1 MPSARTGTVC
11 GLGVMEFASA
21 TLFNVACFL
30 AITILTVH
38 ELGHYLM
45 ARLTGLRV
53 EVFSIGLG
61 PELIGRT
68 DRAGTRWKLGIVPL
82 GGYIRMFGENG
93 GRERGDMRAPPANG
107 AGLILFEQ
115 ASLGRRAAVAA
126 AGPAANF
133 VLSFVMLAVLLI
145 VVGRPANSGISLSQ
159 EALWLVWRAIE
170 LTWGLAAETLHALW
184 LFVTGVHAGQDFIG
198 PIRLAQ
204 VSGEVA
210 HQGLLMTLGLVTI
223 ISANLAVMNLLPIPS
238 LDGGHLLFY
247 LAEALRGRPIAL
259 RAQVFATRFGLGF
272 VAGLMMFATCKDIAD
287 LGIDTFNRLV
297 G

>member
-1 MPSARTGTVC
+1 
-11 GLGVMEFASA
+11 MEFASA
-21 TLFNVACFL
+21 GLFNVACFL
-30 AITILTVH
+30 AITTVLVTVH

-61 PELIGRT
+61 PEIVGRT
-68 DRAGTRWKLGIVPL
+68 DRAGTRWKLGLVPL
-82 GGYIRMFGENG
+82 GGYIRMFGEQSG
-93 GRERGDMRAPPANG
+93 PRHDGIPAAEANG
-107 AGLILFEQ
+107 APGPLLFEQ

-133 VLSFVMLAVLLI
+133 ALSFVVLAVLLL
-145 VVGRPANSGISLSQ
+145 VVGRPSNVEASLP
-159 EALWLVWRAIE
+159 EAALWLIWRAIE
-170 LTWGLAAETLHALW
+170 LTWGLTAETLQALW
-184 LFVTGVHAGQDFIG
+184 QLATGVNAGQDFIG
-198 PIRLAQ
+198 PIRFAQ

-210 HQGLLMTLGLVTI
+210 HQGFLMSLGLVAI

-247 LAEALRGRPIAL
+247 LAEALRGRPVAA
-259 RAQVFATRFGLGF
+259 RAQTFATQLGLGF
-272 VAGLMMFATCKDIAD
+272 VGGLMVFATFKDIAD
-287 LGIDTFNRLV
+287 LGVNTLYRLA

>member
-1 MPSARTGTVC
+1 
-11 GLGVMEFASA
+11 MEFASA
-21 TLFNVACFL
+21 GLFNVACFL
-30 AITILTVH
+30 AITTVLVTVH

-61 PELIGRT
+61 PEIVGRT
-68 DRAGTRWKLGIVPL
+68 DRAGTRWKLGLVPL
-82 GGYIRMFGENG
+82 GGYIRMFGEQSG
-93 GRERGDMRAPPANG
+93 PRHDGIPAAEANG
-107 AGLILFEQ
+107 APGPLLFEQ

-133 VLSFVMLAVLLI
+133 ALSFVVLAVLLL
-145 VVGRPANSGISLSQ
+145 VVGRPSSVDASLP
-159 EALWLVWRAIE
+159 EAALWLIWRAIE
-170 LTWGLAAETLHALW
+170 LTWGLTAETLQALW
-184 LFVTGVHAGQDFIG
+184 QFATGVNAGQDFIG

-204 VSGEVA
+204 VTGEVA
-210 HQGLLMTLGLVTI
+210 HQGLLMSLGLVAI

-247 LAEALRGRPIAL
+247 LAEALRGRPVA
-259 RAQVFATRFGLGF
+259 AQAQTFATQLGLGF
-272 VAGLMMFATCKDIAD
+272 VGGLMVFATFKDIAD
-287 LGIDTFNRLV
+287 LGVNTLQRLV

>member
-1 MPSARTGTVC
+1 
-11 GLGVMEFASA
+11 MEFAA
-21 TLFNVACFL
+21 AALFNVACFL
-30 AITILTVH
+30 AITTVLVTVH
-38 ELGHYLM
+38 ELGHYFA
-45 ARLTGLRV
+45 ARLTGLKI

-68 DRAGTRWKLGIVPL
+68 DRAGTRWKLGLLPL
-82 GGYIRMFGENG
+82 GGYIRMFGEE
-93 GRERGDMRAPPANG
+93 GRHRGDMPAIASKG
-107 AGLILFEQ
+107 AATPLLFEQ

-133 VLSFVMLAVLLI
+133 ALSFVVLAALLVI
-145 VVGRPANSGISLSQ
+145 VGRPSDTSVSLPQ
-159 EALWLVWRAIE
+159 EALWLVWRAME
-170 LTWGLAAETLHALW
+170 LTWGLAAQTMQALW
-184 LFVTGVHAGQDFIG
+184 QFVTGVHAGQDFIG

-210 HQGLLMTLGLVTI
+210 HQGLLMSLGLVAI

-247 LAEALRGRPIAL
+247 LAEALRGRPIAAH
-259 RAQVFATRFGLGF
+259 AQTFATRLGLGF
-272 VAGLMMFATCKDIAD
+272 VAGLMVFATCKDIAD
-287 LGIDTFNRLV
+287 IGIDTFHRLA

>member
-1 MPSARTGTVC
+1 
-11 GLGVMEFASA
+11 MEFASA
-21 TLFNVACFL
+21 GLFNVACFL
-30 AITILTVH
+30 AITTVLVTVH

-61 PELIGRT
+61 PEIVGRT
-68 DRAGTRWKLGIVPL
+68 DRGGTRWKLGLVPL
-82 GGYIRMFGENG
+82 GGYIRMFGEQSG
-93 GRERGDMRAPPANG
+93 PRDDGIPAAEANG
-107 AGLILFEQ
+107 APGPLLFEQ

-133 VLSFVMLAVLLI
+133 ALSFVVLAVLLL
-145 VVGRPANSGISLSQ
+145 VVGRPSSVEASLP
-159 EALWLVWRAIE
+159 EAALWLIWRAIE
-170 LTWGLAAETLHALW
+170 LTWGLTAETLQALW
-184 LFVTGVHAGQDFIG
+184 QLATGVNAGQDFIG
-198 PIRLAQ
+198 PIRFAQ

-210 HQGLLMTLGLVTI
+210 HQGFLMSLGLVAI

-247 LAEALRGRPIAL
+247 LAEALRGRPVA
-259 RAQVFATRFGLGF
+259 AQAQTFATQLGLGF
-272 VAGLMMFATCKDIAD
+272 VGGLMVFATFKDIAD
-287 LGIDTFNRLV
+287 LGVNTLYRLV

>member
-1 MPSARTGTVC
+1 
-11 GLGVMEFASA
+11 MEFASA
-21 TLFNVACFL
+21 GLFNVACFL
-30 AITILTVH
+30 AITTVLVTVH

-61 PELIGRT
+61 PEIVGRT
-68 DRAGTRWKLGIVPL
+68 DRGGTRWKLGLVPL
-82 GGYIRMFGENG
+82 GGYIRMFGEQSG
-93 GRERGDMRAPPANG
+93 PRDDGIPAAEANG
-107 AGLILFEQ
+107 APGPLLFEQ

-133 VLSFVMLAVLLI
+133 ALSFVVLAVLLL
-145 VVGRPANSGISLSQ
+145 VVGRPSSVEASLP
-159 EALWLVWRAIE
+159 EAALWLIWRAIE
-170 LTWGLAAETLHALW
+170 LTWGLTAETLQALW
-184 LFVTGVHAGQDFIG
+184 QLATGVNAGQDFIG
-198 PIRLAQ
+198 PIRFAQ

-210 HQGLLMTLGLVTI
+210 HQGFLMSLGLVAI

-247 LAEALRGRPIAL
+247 LAEALRGRPVA
-259 RAQVFATRFGLGF
+259 AQAQTFATQLGLGF
-272 VAGLMMFATCKDIAD
+272 VGGLMVFATFKDIAD
-287 LGIDTFNRLV
+287 LGVNTLYRLA

>member
-1 MPSARTGTVC
+1 
-11 GLGVMEFASA
+11 MEFASA
-21 TLFNVACFL
+21 GLFNIACFL
-30 AITILTVH
+30 AITTVLVTVH

-61 PELIGRT
+61 PEIVGRT
-68 DRAGTRWKLGIVPL
+68 DRGGTRWKLGLVPL
-82 GGYIRMFGENG
+82 GGYIRMFGEQSG
-93 GRERGDMRAPPANG
+93 PRDDGIPAAEANG
-107 AGLILFEQ
+107 APGPLLFEQ

-133 VLSFVMLAVLLI
+133 ALSFVVLAVLLL
-145 VVGRPANSGISLSQ
+145 VVGRPSSVEASLP
-159 EALWLVWRAIE
+159 EAALWLVWRAIE
-170 LTWGLAAETLHALW
+170 LTWGLTAETLQALW
-184 LFVTGVHAGQDFIG
+184 QLATGVNAGQDFIG
-198 PIRLAQ
+198 PIRFAQ

-210 HQGLLMTLGLVTI
+210 HQGFLMSLGLVAI

-247 LAEALRGRPIAL
+247 LAEALRGRPVA
-259 RAQVFATRFGLGF
+259 AQAQTFATQLGLGF
-272 VAGLMMFATCKDIAD
+272 VGGLMVFATFKDIAD
-287 LGIDTFNRLV
+287 LGVNTLQRLV

>member
-1 MPSARTGTVC
+1 
-11 GLGVMEFASA
+11 MEFASA
-21 TLFNVACFL
+21 GLFNIACFL
-30 AITILTVH
+30 AITTVLVTVH

-61 PELIGRT
+61 PEIVGRT
-68 DRAGTRWKLGIVPL
+68 DRGGTRWKLGLVPL
-82 GGYIRMFGENG
+82 GGYIRMFGEQSG
-93 GRERGDMRAPPANG
+93 PRHAGIPAAEANG
-107 AGLILFEQ
+107 APGPLLFEQ

-133 VLSFVMLAVLLI
+133 ALSFVVLAVLLL
-145 VVGRPANSGISLSQ
+145 VVGRPSSVEASLP
-159 EALWLVWRAIE
+159 EAALWLIWRAIE
-170 LTWGLAAETLHALW
+170 LTWGLTAETLQALW
-184 LFVTGVHAGQDFIG
+184 QLATGVNAGQDFIG
-198 PIRLAQ
+198 PIRFAQ

-210 HQGLLMTLGLVTI
+210 HQGFLMSLGLVAI

-247 LAEALRGRPIAL
+247 LAEALRGRPVA
-259 RAQVFATRFGLGF
+259 AQAQTFATQLGLGF
-272 VAGLMMFATCKDIAD
+272 VGGLMVFATFKDIAD
-287 LGIDTFNRLV
+287 LGVNTLYRLV